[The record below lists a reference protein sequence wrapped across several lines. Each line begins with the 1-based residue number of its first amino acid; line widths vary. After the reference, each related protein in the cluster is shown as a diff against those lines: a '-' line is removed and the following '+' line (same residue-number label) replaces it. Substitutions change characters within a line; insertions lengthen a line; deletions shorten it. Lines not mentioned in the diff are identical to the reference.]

1 MNILLLEDDKQL
13 NRAISGFL
21 TLKGLNITSFYDGEE
36 VLRHIGGYD
45 LYLLDINTPN
55 INGID
60 ILKYIHAS
68 SPRVKVIM
76 LSANINIETI
86 KSAYDNGCH
95 DYLKKPFQI
104 EELYFKIENIAK
116 EFSRYIV
123 LEDGVKFDV
132 EKKILYRENRQVEL
146 TKKETDLLY
155 ILSTNINNIV
165 TYDQIEFA
173 VYNNEAT
180 ALTTI
185 RTLVKRL
192 RDKTGKEIIKT
203 VINIGYKI

>member
-13 NRAISGFL
+13 NKAISGFL
-21 TLKGLNITSFYDGEE
+21 RLKGLNITSFYDGEE
-36 VLRHIGGYD
+36 VLKHIGGYD

-55 INGID
+55 VNGID

-68 SPRVKVIM
+68 SPRIKVIM

-86 KSAYDNGCH
+86 KSAYDNGCY

-116 EFSRYIV
+116 EFSRYVV
-123 LEDGVKFDV
+123 LKKELKFDV
-132 EKKILYRENRQVEL
+132 ETKILYKENQQIEL
-146 TKKETDLLY
+146 TKKETDLLH
-155 ILSTNINNIV
+155 ILSTNINSTV
-165 TYDQIEFA
+165 TYEQIEFA

-180 ALTTI
+180 ALTTV
-185 RTLVKRL
+185 RTLIKRL
-192 RDKTGKEIIKT
+192 RDKMGKNIIKT
-203 VINIGYKI
+203 IINVGYKI